1 MSWDE
6 RYSRG
11 EHVGMTP
18 MRFLVEL
25 AARLHET
32 GEMLD
37 LACGSGR
44 HSVLF
49 AEKGWKVTAVDSS
62 GVALG
67 MLRER
72 DPRVTC
78 VQADLEVPGA
88 YDLGV
93 DRWDLVVVTMYLQRS
108 LFPLIRQAVRVGGR
122 VAMAIPLEDPREG
135 VRAMNPA
142 FLLRGVGELEVEFPG
157 WTVELARETNPD
169 PPGRRV
175 AEFVAV
181 R

>member
-1 MSWDE
+1 M
-6 RYSRG
+6 
-11 EHVGMTP
+11 GMAP
-18 MRFLVEL
+18 MGFLVEL
-25 AARLHET
+25 AERLPA
-32 GEMLD
+32 GKMLD

-44 HSVLF
+44 HASLF
-49 AEKGWKVTAVDSS
+49 ADKGWKVTAVDSS

-67 MLRER
+67 ILRER

-78 VQADLEVPGA
+78 VQADLETPGA
-88 YDLGV
+88 FDLGV
-93 DRWDLVVVTMYLQRS
+93 DCWDLVVVTMYLQPS
-108 LFPLIRQAVRVGGR
+108 LFPLIRQAVRPGGR

-135 VRAMNPA
+135 VRPMNPA
-142 FLLRGVGELEVEFPG
+142 FLLRGVADLMVEFPG
-157 WTVELARETNPD
+157 CTVELARETNPG

>member
-11 EHVGMTP
+11 EHVGMAP
-18 MRFLVEL
+18 MGFLVEL
-25 AARLHET
+25 AARLHDT

-44 HSVLF
+44 HSGLF

-62 GVALG
+62 VVALEI
-67 MLRER
+67 LRER

-78 VQADLEVPGA
+78 VHADLEVAGA
-88 YDLGV
+88 FDLGV

-108 LFPLIRQAVRVGGR
+108 LFPLIRQAVRPGGR

-135 VRAMNPA
+135 VRPMNPA
-142 FLLRGVGELEVEFPG
+142 FLLRGVGELAEAFPG
-157 WTVELARETNPD
+157 WTVELARETKPD

-175 AEFVAV
+175 AEFIAV